1 VSVLSEATWT
11 APRPDCPH
19 PEWWHAADD
28 DSTEIEVSELIAGFV
43 RALQPEI
50 VVETGTAWGQTAEL
64 IGRALRSNGH
74 GRLYTT
80 ETNVERVV
88 FATGRCAG
96 LPVTVLNQESLS
108 FTPPGPVGLA
118 FFDSYIPIRVQEA
131 LALRP
136 WLESGALLG
145 FHDCGPQHGYRD
157 EVEALADDGWL
168 RMIYLPTP
176 RGVMFAEVIA

>member
-1 VSVLSEATWT
+1 VTVQLESTWT
-11 APRPDCPH
+11 APRSDCPR
-19 PEWWHAADD
+19 PDWWHATDD
-28 DSTEIEVSELIAGFV
+28 DSTEIEVSELLAGFV

-64 IGRALRSNGH
+64 IGRALKANGH
-74 GRLYTT
+74 GHLYTT

-88 FATGRCAG
+88 AATGRCAG

-118 FFDSYIPIRVQEA
+118 FFDSFIPIRVQEA
-131 LALRP
+131 QALRP
-136 WLESGALLG
+136 WLQPGALLG

-157 EVEALADDGWL
+157 EVEALAQDGWL

-176 RGVMFAEVIA
+176 RGVIFAEVLA